1 MNKWKNKIAIVTG
14 ASSGIG
20 AEIARVLVENGMIV
34 IGLARR
40 KELIDVSVI
49 LM

>member
-1 MNKWKNKIAIVTG
+1 MNRWDGKVAVVTG

-20 AEIARVLVENGMIV
+20 ASVVTELIKYNMVV

-40 KELIDVSVI
+40 MDKLEVGREA
-49 LM
+49 